1 MTNRIAITLF
11 VLILGIFIADHLFL
25 QQNLAVQAGRM
36 MDGAI
41 EYLSFWR

>member
-11 VLILGIFIADHLFL
+11 LLILGVFALDHFVLE
-25 QQNLAVQAGRM
+25 QDLAVHAGRM